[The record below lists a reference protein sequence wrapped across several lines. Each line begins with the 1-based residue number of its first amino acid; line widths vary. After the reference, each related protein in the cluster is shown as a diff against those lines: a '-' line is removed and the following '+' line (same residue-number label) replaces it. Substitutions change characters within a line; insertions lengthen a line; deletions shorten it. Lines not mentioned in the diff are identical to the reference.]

1 MHMSMIKNFFL
12 KDIISIKHII
22 DTFFSRFSEL
32 KPNLRKSE
40 IVGIVVLKG
49 VHVAV
54 FRMRCIDLN
63 IDTLKYQV
71 LISLTPKNRKKINF
85 YNIVTGIHRELKIWK
100 TRKLT
105 L

>member
-1 MHMSMIKNFFL
+1 MIKNFFL

-63 IDTLKYQV
+63 IDTLK
-71 LISLTPKNRKKINF
+71 ISGTHFSYTKKSKENKF
-85 YNIVTGIHRELKIWK
+85 L
-100 TRKLT
+100 
-105 L
+105 

>member
-1 MHMSMIKNFFL
+1 MHMAMIKNFFL

-22 DTFFSRFSEL
+22 DTFFFSHFSEL

-63 IDTLKYQV
+63 IDTLK
-71 LISLTPKNRKKINF
+71 ISGTHFSYNKKSKENKF
-85 YNIVTGIHRELKIWK
+85 F
-100 TRKLT
+100 
-105 L
+105 

>member
-22 DTFFSRFSEL
+22 DTFFFSHFSEL

-40 IVGIVVLKG
+40 IVGIAVLKG

-63 IDTLKYQV
+63 IDTLK
-71 LISLTPKNRKKINF
+71 ISGTHFSYNKKSKENKF
-85 YNIVTGIHRELKIWK
+85 F
-100 TRKLT
+100 
-105 L
+105 

>member
-1 MHMSMIKNFFL
+1 MHMAMIKNFFL

-22 DTFFSRFSEL
+22 DTFFFSHFSEL

-40 IVGIVVLKG
+40 IVGIAVLKG

-63 IDTLKYQV
+63 IDTLK
-71 LISLTPKNRKKINF
+71 ISGTHFSYNKKSKENKF
-85 YNIVTGIHRELKIWK
+85 F
-100 TRKLT
+100 
-105 L
+105 

>member
-22 DTFFSRFSEL
+22 DTFFSHFSEL

-49 VHVAV
+49 VQVAV
-54 FRMRCIDLN
+54 FRMRYIDLN
-63 IDTLKYQV
+63 INTLK
-71 LISLTPKNRKKINF
+71 ISGTHFSYNKKSEENKF
-85 YNIVTGIHRELKIWK
+85 L
-100 TRKLT
+100 
-105 L
+105 

>member
-1 MHMSMIKNFFL
+1 MAMIKNFFL

-22 DTFFSRFSEL
+22 DTFFFSHFSEL

-40 IVGIVVLKG
+40 IVGIAVLKG

-63 IDTLKYQV
+63 IDTLK
-71 LISLTPKNRKKINF
+71 ISGTHFSYNKKSKENKF
-85 YNIVTGIHRELKIWK
+85 F
-100 TRKLT
+100 
-105 L
+105 